1 MNFHNVLA
9 DTQRRNYYSGR
20 HADIQ
25 ALNELLIQFG
35 ISIDNVVESARLI
48 QYKATLTPS
57 VNVNKLLRSEPN
69 IRIALNSDN
78 ATVSVTGNQF
88 VVQKPGATSTIVLR
102 EFYTKT
108 FLNTEGLKLIMGVD
122 INGNHIYTDL
132 AKQPHMLVAGTTG
145 SGKSMFLHQVI
156 ISLLMKYPTIRIYAV
171 DTKQVEFN
179 TYSRIPNFNYI
190 TDELKAVTTLKQLV
204 DIMESRYK
212 TFSDRGYRDITHAR
226 QSGYDIEP
234 IVCII
239 DEFADLIMKQEHSKI
254 IEEYVV
260 KLAQKSRAAG
270 IHLVI
275 ATQRPTADVIT
286 GLIKANIP
294 SRVCLHVNS
303 AMESR
308 IVMDAKGGENLLG
321 YGDMLYKSNG
331 SFEPIR
337 LQSCFI
343 SPNEM
348 QAIGKLL
355 EAKPQTTTS
364 NSTPTNTTTGSF
376 HKPSPDFSKMDQ
388 NEATLKK
395 EESKKPWYKSLFR

>member
-156 ISLLMKYPTIRIYAV
+156 ISLLMK
-171 DTKQVEFN
+171 
-179 TYSRIPNFNYI
+179 
-190 TDELKAVTTLKQLV
+190 
-204 DIMESRYK
+204 
-212 TFSDRGYRDITHAR
+212 
-226 QSGYDIEP
+226 
-234 IVCII
+234 
-239 DEFADLIMKQEHSKI
+239 
-254 IEEYVV
+254 
-260 KLAQKSRAAG
+260 
-270 IHLVI
+270 
-275 ATQRPTADVIT
+275 
-286 GLIKANIP
+286 
-294 SRVCLHVNS
+294 
-303 AMESR
+303 
-308 IVMDAKGGENLLG
+308 
-321 YGDMLYKSNG
+321 
-331 SFEPIR
+331 
-337 LQSCFI
+337 
-343 SPNEM
+343 
-348 QAIGKLL
+348 
-355 EAKPQTTTS
+355 
-364 NSTPTNTTTGSF
+364 
-376 HKPSPDFSKMDQ
+376 
-388 NEATLKK
+388 
-395 EESKKPWYKSLFR
+395 

>member
-1 MNFHNVLA
+1 M
-9 DTQRRNYYSGR
+9 
-20 HADIQ
+20 
-25 ALNELLIQFG
+25 
-35 ISIDNVVESARLI
+35 
-48 QYKATLTPS
+48 
-57 VNVNKLLRSEPN
+57 
-69 IRIALNSDN
+69 
-78 ATVSVTGNQF
+78 
-88 VVQKPGATSTIVLR
+88 
-102 EFYTKT
+102 
-108 FLNTEGLKLIMGVD
+108 
-122 INGNHIYTDL
+122 
-132 AKQPHMLVAGTTG
+132 
-145 SGKSMFLHQVI
+145 
-156 ISLLMKYPTIRIYAV
+156 